1 MNNTLHYIEEYKTF
15 EWQLNDHLGNIF
27 EREIFQIIN
36 KQISGKF
43 DDGVRIYQTPTGPDG
58 GKDIII
64 RSTVPVCI
72 LDRKSVV

>member
-15 EWQLNDHLGNIF
+15 EWQLNDYLGNIF

-64 RSTVPVCI
+64 RSTCASMYIKP
-72 LDRKSVV
+72 KF